1 MRRLIGIDYGR
12 KRLGI
17 AVTDPL
23 GITVQGQ
30 PTLIASGLDD
40 AVSQVADFAGRHAVG
55 AIVIGLP
62 LNMNGTRGE
71 MAKEVERFGQAVES
85 VTGVEVTYWDERLTS
100 EQAKAVLQQRGETS
114 RERGDIDRVA
124 ACLMLESFLRANQT

>member
-1 MRRLIGIDYGR
+1 
-12 KRLGI
+12 
-17 AVTDPL
+17 
-23 GITVQGQ
+23 
-30 PTLIASGLDD
+30 
-40 AVSQVADFAGRHAVG
+40 VSQVADFAGRHEVG

-71 MAKEVERFGQAVES
+71 MAIEVERFGQAVES
-85 VTGVEVTYWDERLTS
+85 VTGMEVMYWDERLTS
-100 EQAKAVLQQRGETS
+100 EQAKAVLQQRGKTS